1 MVHNRMFKRLF
12 LWVSG
17 LLALFPM
24 TTVSQSTAKYGADFL
39 SGGVDARAMAM
50 GNTHLAFAE
59 NASATYWNPA
69 GLAHL
74 KNPDIGYMHAER
86 FGGIVS
92 FDYAALAFPVGKKS
106 AFGIAAIRSGVND
119 IKDTRDA
126 WDFERD
132 TPKPNPENNFRL
144 FSAADYAFYLTYGRK
159 VRENLTLGASSK
171 VIRRKIG
178 PYADAWGYSLDAG
191 AQYRKGRLRLGVN
204 LQDISTML
212 QTWSINQDEFAD
224 YPEYGVPKGGT
235 EMVLPVIRLGSGY
248 DLPIG
253 DGGSRFL
260 LGFDLD
266 MAFDGQQKFAISAGS
281 LSLHPRMGAE
291 YQIKQ
296 AFALRTGI
304 ANFSKNADGDVEV
317 RPMVGIGLKIRQAAI
332 DYVFGDF
339 SGPTAELGNSHM
351 ISVRLALERQ

>member
-1 MVHNRMFKRLF
+1 MLNRLL
-12 LWVSG
+12 LWLGGFITLVPSM
-17 LLALFPM
+17 LPAQ
-24 TTVSQSTAKYGADFL
+24 TVAKYGADFL

-50 GNTHLAFAE
+50 GNTHIAFTQS
-59 NASATYWNPA
+59 ASSTYWNPA
-69 GLAHL
+69 GLAQL

-92 FDYAALAFPVGKKS
+92 FDYAGIGFPVGQKS
-106 AFGIAAIRSGVND
+106 AIGFAAIRSGVND

-159 VRENLTLGASSK
+159 VHDHLTVGASGK
-171 VIRRKIG
+171 LIRRKIG

-191 AQYRKGRLRLGVN
+191 AQYQKGKLRLGIN
-204 LQDISTML
+204 LQDVTTML
-212 QTWSINQDEFAD
+212 QSWSINQSEFSE

-235 EMVLPVIRLGSGY
+235 EMVLPVVRLGSGY
-248 DLPIG
+248 DWKVG
-253 DGGSRFL
+253 QDGSQL
-260 LGFDLD
+260 SLGLDVD
-266 MAFDGQQKFAISAGS
+266 MAFDGQQKYAFSAGN
-281 LSLHPRMGAE
+281 LSIHPRLGAE
-291 YQIKQ
+291 YQFKK

-304 ANFSKNADGDVEV
+304 ANFSKNSDGSVAI
-317 RPMVGIGLKIRQAAI
+317 RPMVGLGLMIRQAAI

-351 ISVRLALERQ
+351 ISVRLALER